1 LVACE
6 LKVLAAIVDGE
17 IAAVETCSEGIAGL
31 PPSYGAAGA
40 VEALLRMGTALRRSD
55 RLDRL
60 LARVEDARPEV
71 AAPALAGLA
80 DVDDLAVGPALR
92 RAVAREDVGVQAAA
106 AAAIAARSIDG
117 SRRDPEAVSVL
128 VDAVRTM
135 GNATAIEAR
144 IAAIEALGNLAV
156 SVPAP
161 VGRPKLEANREQ
173 ATPDDPSAWLTEA
186 VLPLAAD
193 PNAAVRRA
201 AWWALRARPPLQER
215 FASAVPAAFPDAFD
229 ARVVR
234 ALQAEAARVG
244 TVGLR
249 LHTSAGVIEIVFAG
263 APAPITRGVL
273 VSLVR
278 EGYFDG
284 LSFHRVVPAFVIQG
298 GDPRGDG
305 YGGPGFVLPCERSSL
320 RYVRG
325 AVGMALAGKDTG
337 GSQLFVAQSSQ
348 PHLDA
353 RYTIVGYVHDGMDVV
368 DAILPYD
375 VIERAEVIEA
385 PREEPS

>member
-1 LVACE
+1 
-6 LKVLAAIVDGE
+6 
-17 IAAVETCSEGIAGL
+17 
-31 PPSYGAAGA
+31 
-40 VEALLRMGTALRRSD
+40 
-55 RLDRL
+55 
-60 LARVEDARPEV
+60 
-71 AAPALAGLA
+71 
-80 DVDDLAVGPALR
+80 
-92 RAVAREDVGVQAAA
+92 
-106 AAAIAARSIDG
+106 
-117 SRRDPEAVSVL
+117 
-128 VDAVRTM
+128 
-135 GNATAIEAR
+135 
-144 IAAIEALGNLAV
+144 
-156 SVPAP
+156 
-161 VGRPKLEANREQ
+161 
-173 ATPDDPSAWLTEA
+173 